1 MGEVRKRRI
10 ESAIK
15 EIVGNMILRHDIKD
29 PRLNEMVCITDVSVS
44 KDTKYARIYVSYYG
58 EAEVCTTVVETLNHA
73 AGFIQAAIAHKLRL
87 RNTPRVS
94 FFEDHSIERGFRI
107 TAKLKELVN
116 EQQRNTGSSTPEL
129 PSG

>member
-44 KDTKYARIYVSYYG
+44 KDTKYARIYVS
-58 EAEVCTTVVETLNHA
+58 CTTVVETLNHA